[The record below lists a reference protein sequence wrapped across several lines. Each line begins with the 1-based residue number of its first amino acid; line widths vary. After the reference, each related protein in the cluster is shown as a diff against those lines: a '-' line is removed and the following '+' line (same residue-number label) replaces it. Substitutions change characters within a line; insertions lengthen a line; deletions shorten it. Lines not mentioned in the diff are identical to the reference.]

1 MMEATFRA
9 AIVISAII
17 HSAIFLPFHDAALN
31 PEKLKDKPQIV
42 DYVKVV
48 EPEVKFNEAVRPD
61 IELNKPIEMK
71 APVKTGREDVKEA
84 QVKDEAREN
93 AKRQARIRSS
103 KDYINYFQLLREKI
117 RQALRSNYMDYQNQG
132 DVSLAFVLNS
142 DGSLSTVEVDNKSSS
157 PDTTLKSI
165 AIESVKEAAPFP
177 SFPKALSYSKLSFNL
192 EVSFKK
198 R

>member
-1 MMEATFRA
+1 MDATFRA
-9 AIVISAII
+9 AIVISAIV
-17 HSAIFLPFHDAALN
+17 HSAIFVPFHDAALN
-31 PEKLKDKPQIV
+31 PEKLKDKPLIV

-48 EPEVKFNEAVRPD
+48 EPEVKFNEAIRPD

-71 APVKTGREDVKEA
+71 AAVKTGREDVKEA

-117 RQALRSNYMDYQNQG
+117 RQKLRSNYMDYQNEG
-132 DVSLAFVLNS
+132 DISLAFVLNS
-142 DGSLSTVEVDNKSSS
+142 NGSLSTVEVDSKSSS
-157 PDTTLKSI
+157 QDMTLKSI
-165 AIESVKEAAPFP
+165 AVESVKEAAPFP
-177 SFPKALSYSKLSFNL
+177 SFPKALSYPRMSFNL
-192 EVSFKK
+192 DISFKK